1 MFALKTTIEE
11 DVLEH
16 IRDAKTPYEA
26 WNTFTKLFSKKND
39 TRLQLLENELLSV
52 AQCDLTIA
60 QYFHK
65 VKTLCREISELD
77 LEALI
82 GETRM
87 KGIIIHGLRPEF
99 KEALVK
105 QMGGV
110 SLKGEEEAL
119 YAHKGRW
126 NSKQHTVG
134 RTKKN
139 EDKGHMAKDC
149 WSKKGLVESNAATSK
164 SEDEWDAQAFF
175 AVTGESTF
183 IATTSEQIDYEKDWI
198 IDSGC
203 SNHMTGDKEKL
214 QDLSEYKGRHMVVT
228 ANNSKLP
235 ITHIGMKKN
244 LLSVAQL
251 TSSGHFVLFGP
262 QDVKV
267 YRDLEIMEEPVIKG
281 RRLESIYVM
290 SAETAYVD
298 KTRKNKTTDLWH
310 MRLRCQYSKAHQ
322 FSYEE
327 SKWKAKGPLEL
338 IHSDVFGRVKQA
350 SLSGMKYMVTFIDDF
365 SKYVWVYFMKEKF
378 ETFSKFKEFK
388 EMMEA
393 EVDKESVVCVLTM
406 GEKKEILPYS
416 DVIKDELQSA
426 RIQLSLGET
435 ENAADGDI
443 GDDETQIP
451 RQTGVHGKPSEEGEP
466 SETEAPIPLRRSART
481 KKPNPKYAN
490 VAIVEDA
497 NAKELETFAEAF
509 QNPDWSKAMKE
520 EIAAL
525 K

>member
-1 MFALKTTIEE
+1 MGDLQVIGGIKKLNNQNYNTWSTCMMSYMQGQDLWKVVNGSEITQPEAEDVNGILQKWKIKTGKVMFALKTTIEE

-39 TRLQLLENELLSV
+39 TRLQLLESKLLSV
-52 AQCDLTIA
+52 AQRDLTIA

-65 VKTLCREISELD
+65 GWQNQPSLVEFENLLAGQ
-77 LEALI
+77 EAL
-82 GETRM
+82 
-87 KGIIIHGLRPEF
+87 
-99 KEALVK
+99 AK

-139 EDKGHMAKDC
+139 EDRAKN
-149 WSKKGLVESNAATSK
+149 SQGLVESNAATSK

-175 AVTGESTF
+175 AATGESTF

-235 ITHIGMKKN
+235 IAHIGNTVVSSQYNTNDVSLQNVYHVPSMKKN
-244 LLSVAQL
+244 LLLVAQL

-281 RRLESIYVM
+281 RRLESVYVM

-298 KTRKNKTTDLWH
+298 KTRKNETTDLWH
-310 MRLRCQYSKAHQ
+310 MRLSHVSYSKLIVMMKK
-322 FSYEE
+322 SML
-327 SKWKAKGPLEL
+327 KG
-338 IHSDVFGRVKQA
+338 
-350 SLSGMKYMVTFIDDF
+350 
-365 SKYVWVYFMKEKF
+365 
-378 ETFSKFKEFK
+378 
-388 EMMEA
+388 
-393 EVDKESVVCVLTM
+393 
-406 GEKKEILPYS
+406 LP
-416 DVIKDELQSA
+416 
-426 RIQLSLGET
+426 
-435 ENAADGDI
+435 
-443 GDDETQIP
+443 
-451 RQTGVHGKPSEEGEP
+451 
-466 SETEAPIPLRRSART
+466 
-481 KKPNPKYAN
+481 
-490 VAIVEDA
+490 
-497 NAKELETFAEAF
+497 
-509 QNPDWSKAMKE
+509 
-520 EIAAL
+520 
-525 K
+525 